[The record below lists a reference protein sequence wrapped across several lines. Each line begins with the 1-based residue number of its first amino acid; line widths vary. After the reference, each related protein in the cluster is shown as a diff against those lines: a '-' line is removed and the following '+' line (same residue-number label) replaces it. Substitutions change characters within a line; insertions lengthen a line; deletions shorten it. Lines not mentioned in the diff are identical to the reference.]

1 MSNFIWSKGDNPKG
15 NNCGP
20 DEAVQKLLSGEDV
33 ILDRHL
39 FLFDMA
45 ATIAH
50 VNGLGRIDVL
60 TADEVETLTKGLD
73 DLAEEFKAGK
83 FILDAPY
90 EDSHSA
96 IEDWLTK
103 KLGAVGS
110 KVHTG
115 RSRNDQVQVALRLYM
130 KDRLNRLATRCA
142 NFGETLLNRAEE
154 MHDWPMPGYTH
165 LQRAVP
171 SSVGLWLGGLAE
183 GFIDIAGL
191 AQMTATWMNTCPL
204 GTAAGYGVN
213 LPLDREGVSDELG
226 FDRVQINPMYAQNS
240 RGRFELQALSVLA
253 QASLELRRFAWD
265 LSLFATGEFN
275 FITMPS
281 RYVTGSSIMPNK
293 KNPDVVEILRGH
305 HGVVQGAM
313 AELQAIISLPSGYHR
328 DLQLTK
334 PPLLRAFEAM
344 GPALIVVDDL
354 AKDMILNRKTMAD
367 AIESDMFA
375 TDITIEAATSGEN
388 FRDAY
393 KAAMDV
399 DMSNRKAEDSLKART
414 SLGGCANLGLDK
426 IRERLTLI
434 KSSQ

>member
-1 MSNFIWSKGDNPKG
+1 MMSSFIWSKGDNQ
-15 NNCGP
+15 GP

-39 FLFDMA
+39 FLFDIA

-60 TADEVETLTKGLD
+60 MADETTTLIKGLN
-73 DLAEEFKAGK
+73 DLAKEFKTGK
-83 FILDAPY
+83 FILGAPY

-103 KLGAVGS
+103 TLGAVGG

-130 KDRLNRLATRCA
+130 QDRLDRLNVRCLTL
-142 NFGETLLNRAEE
+142 GETLLNRAEE

-191 AQMTATWMNTCPL
+191 AKMTASWMNTCPL

-213 LPLDREGVSDELG
+213 LPLDREGVSNELG
-226 FDRVQINPMYAQNS
+226 FNRVQINPMYAQNS

-313 AELQAIISLPSGYHR
+313 AELQAILSLPSGYHR

-334 PPLLRAFEAM
+334 PPLLRAFEALE
-344 GPALIVVDDL
+344 PALIVIDDL
-354 AKDMILNRKTMAD
+354 AKDMTLNKANMAA
-367 AIESDMFA
+367 AIETDMFA
-375 TDITIEAATSGEN
+375 TDIAIEAATAGKS
-388 FRDAY
+388 FRDSY
-393 KAAMDV
+393 KDAMGA
-399 DMSNRKAEDSLKART
+399 DMSARNPEDSLKART
-414 SLGGCANLGLDK
+414 SLGGCANLGLHQ
-426 IRERLTLI
+426 IRDRLTLL
-434 KSSQ
+434 KENK